1 MGHDYPPLRRK
12 KQKMKDAQGWVVS
25 KYSMIPAAVFFA
37 IGAISLL
44 FWSEV
49 QYYVALVSGVM
60 GLPFLIAALNCR
72 VTMDSDSLTV
82 RNFFGISKTYDFT
95 EIESYRQNQYYVHL
109 YLTNGKRLRLRVE
122 DEVDDRFSHLLRR
135 LKKSRSV
142 QRSGVSH
149 SRLYWGNC
157 SRPIQLTLFLLVLS
171 LVCLLTG
178 AFAAVGMTELL
189 KQEDDLTKVGFT
201 VATVETEDF
210 IFLYDGAGERYAVYT
225 ELGEGKDWH
234 SLIGSRVTVL
244 VDETCEIY
252 ALTDASGRAW
262 FTFAQY
268 RDAEFGANLT
278 VTLVAVLIA
287 VGIGIMIA
295 LTFVAY
301 RAPEAHPRLYEQYE
315 TMNFWSRHG

>member
-1 MGHDYPPLRRK
+1 MGRDYPPLRRK

-49 QYYVALVSGVM
+49 QYYVALVCGVM
-60 GLPFLIAALNCR
+60 GLPLLIAALNCR

-82 RNFFGISKTYDFT
+82 RNFFRISKTYDFT
-95 EIESYRQNQYYVHL
+95 EVDSYRENRHYTYL
-109 YLTNGKRLRLRVE
+109 YLTNGKRLRLRAE
-122 DEVDDRFSHLLRR
+122 DEVDERFSHLFRR
-135 LKKSRSV
+135 LKQSRTV
-142 QRSGVSH
+142 QKEGVSH

-157 SRPIQLTLFLLVLS
+157 SRPVQLTLFLLVLS
-171 LVCLLTG
+171 LVCLLAG

-234 SLIGSRVTVL
+234 SLIGSRVTVYI
-244 VDETCEIY
+244 DDTAEICG
-252 ALTDASGRAW
+252 LTDAQGRAW
-262 FTFAQY
+262 FTVKDY
-268 RDAEFGANLT
+268 RDAEFVPNLVLT
-278 VTLVAVLIA
+278 LIA
-287 VGIGIMIA
+287 FAVFLLFGTWIVLA
-295 LTFVAY
+295 FVAY
-301 RAPEAHPRLYEQYE
+301 RDPEAHPRLYEQFE